1 MFCGFGVFTLVVWGF
16 LPDFLRQDL
25 LVRDKSLQIPNKLLL
40 ELAYEFISA
49 RHKN

>member
-1 MFCGFGVFTLVVWGF
+1 MFCGFGVFSCVEVV

-25 LVRDKSLQIPNKLLL
+25 LVWDKSLQIPNKLLL